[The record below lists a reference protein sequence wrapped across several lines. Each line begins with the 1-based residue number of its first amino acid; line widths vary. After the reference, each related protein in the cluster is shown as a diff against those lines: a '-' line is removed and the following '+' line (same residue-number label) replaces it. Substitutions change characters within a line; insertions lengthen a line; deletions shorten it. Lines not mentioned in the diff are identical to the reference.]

1 MPPGYR
7 FLVAP
12 LQQSPS
18 PRVTSCLCW
27 LLPHPAACS
36 FSTPFPSCQHFLA
49 AEIAAGP
56 GGQQG
61 SSETFWEGGGSS
73 PGTGGTG
80 KFGIEE
86 QTGAPWLARGCLE
99 PNPAPAAA
107 WLLLHPLTT
116 GSDFA
121 AGSGCA
127 APGAAS
133 QGGRAPGARSPS
145 QCRAREVA
153 RRVLRPCPGQW
164 LCQDAYTSRTGA
176 AETSTAAALQS
187 QAELGSCGENKP
199 SAPSCPLVQ
208 NCRVREGLEGS
219 PVFLF
224 PIPSCQGNPHPLGYA
239 APRREHPSR

>member
-107 WLLLHPLTT
+107 WLLLHPLPT

-153 RRVLRPCPGQW
+153 RRVPRPCPGQW
-164 LCQDAYTSRTGA
+164 LRQDAYTSRTGA